1 MNTQINIRLSKNI
14 LLASKKYAKKQ
25 GFSTIQEF
33 IKETIREKLFGKEI
47 TEEEYFLIK
56 KLVQATKEKSELVSK
71 EKLFKELDRK

>member
-33 IKETIREKLFGKEI
+33 IKETIREKLFGKEL
-47 TEEEYFLIK
+47 TDEEYFLIK